1 MSPLLGIDFGTTNA
15 AAALVSGKDVKV
27 VPHAEGLLTL
37 PAVVAFPPVASGG
50 RPLVGRPAQPV
61 AVRHPERVIT
71 SVKRLL
77 GRKLEAPEARH
88 QRQEVPYELV
98 MAKNGDARIRVGRR
112 HHAPPDVAAYVFG
125 ALKDAAEAMAGEPVA
140 DCVVAVPADFNDLQR
155 QAIVDSAR
163 IAALNVVA
171 VMTEPAAV
179 ALAADIYPLPR
190 GHEKKDRK
198 VLVYDLGGGSFS
210 VAALIVTEDGVEVL
224 ASGGDAFLG
233 GEDFDQRIVSEVCED
248 FMRAGG
254 VDLRR
259 ERLVMPRLRDAA
271 ERAKRQLSFQERA
284 WIQLPELASR
294 FPDGIELD
302 RSHLEGL
309 TQDLVDRTVWPC
321 ETVLNA
327 AKWSVEDVDVLVMVG
342 GQTRMPRLRA
352 HITDWLGKAPLEV
365 AAPEALIAIGAVRQ
379 GVALAAGRKRTK
391 SQKKGQIAITEATCL
406 SLGVENAGG
415 VVTRL
420 IPKGTPLPAAQGQV
434 LSTSADNQAHVTV
447 HLLQGEREMAA
458 DNDSIARLQMG
469 PLAPAP
475 RGTPQIEIVIA
486 TDGAGIPRA
495 TARDMTTGEPIPVRV
510 RPSGG
515 LTEAEIATLTALHAG
530 GTIASPVPEGSTIDG
545 STVDGSTVDGSL
557 DGLPSPVT
565 GGALPVAMDDLA
577 TTEAVSITG
586 DEQLEPPDPRHD
598 SPRHAARAPRGIQ
611 RG

>member
-27 VPHAEGLLTL
+27 VPHADGLVTL

-50 RPLVGRPAQPV
+50 RPLVGREAQAL

-125 ALKDAAEAMAGEPVA
+125 ALKDAAEGMAREPVTDA
-140 DCVVAVPADFNDLQR
+140 VVAVPADFNDLQR

-163 IAALNVVA
+163 IAGLNVVA

-179 ALAADIYPLPR
+179 ALAAGIFPLPR
-190 GHEKKDRK
+190 GYEKKDRK

-210 VAALIVTEDGVEVL
+210 VAALAVTEDGVEVL

-271 ERAKRQLSFQERA
+271 ERAKRELSFHERVS
-284 WIQLPELASR
+284 IQLPELASR
-294 FPDGIELD
+294 FPDGMELD
-302 RSHLEGL
+302 RPRLEGL

-321 ETVLNA
+321 ETVLNH

-342 GQTRMPRLRA
+342 GQTRMPRVRA
-352 HITDWLGKAPLEV
+352 HITDWLGKAPIDV

-379 GVALAAGRKRTK
+379 GVALLAGRKRP
-391 SQKKGQIAITEATCL
+391 KKGQIAITETTCL

-420 IPKGTPLPAAQGQV
+420 IPKGTPLPAAQAQV
-434 LSTSADNQAHVTV
+434 LSTSADGQAHVTV
-447 HLLQGEREMAA
+447 HLLQGDREMAA

-469 PLAPAP
+469 PLPPAP
-475 RGTPQIEIVIA
+475 RGTPQIEIVIT
-486 TDGAGIPRA
+486 TDGSGIPRA
-495 TARDMTTGEPIPVRV
+495 SARDMTTDDPIPVRV

-530 GTIASPVPEGSTIDG
+530 GTVVAPA
-545 STVDGSTVDGSL
+545 VDGALGS
-557 DGLPSPVT
+557 
-565 GGALPVAMDDLA
+565 GAIPVAMDDGA
-577 TTEAVSITG
+577 TTDAVSLTG
-586 DEQLEPPDPRHD
+586 EAPQLEPPDARHETPRHD
-598 SPRHAARAPRGIQ
+598 PGAPRGLQ

>member
-27 VPHAEGLLTL
+27 VPHADGLVTL

-50 RPLVGRPAQPV
+50 RPLVGREAQAL

-125 ALKDAAEAMAGEPVA
+125 ALKDAAEGMAREPVTDA
-140 DCVVAVPADFNDLQR
+140 VVAVPADFNDLQR

-163 IAALNVVA
+163 IAGLNVVA

-179 ALAADIYPLPR
+179 ALAAGIFPLPR
-190 GHEKKDRK
+190 GYEKKDRK

-210 VAALIVTEDGVEVL
+210 VAALAVTEDGVEVL

-271 ERAKRQLSFQERA
+271 ERAKRELSFHERVS
-284 WIQLPELASR
+284 IQLPELASR
-294 FPDGIELD
+294 FPDGMELD
-302 RSHLEGL
+302 RPRLEGL

-321 ETVLNA
+321 ETVLNH

-342 GQTRMPRLRA
+342 GQTRMPRVRA
-352 HITDWLGKAPLEV
+352 HITDWLGKAPIDV

-379 GVALAAGRKRTK
+379 GVALLAGRKRP
-391 SQKKGQIAITEATCL
+391 KKGQIAITETTCL

-420 IPKGTPLPAAQGQV
+420 IPKGTPLPAAQAQV
-434 LSTSADNQAHVTV
+434 LSTSADGQAHVTV
-447 HLLQGEREMAA
+447 HLLQGDREMAA

-469 PLAPAP
+469 PLPPAP
-475 RGTPQIEIVIA
+475 RGTPQIEIVIT
-486 TDGAGIPRA
+486 TDGSGIPRA
-495 TARDMTTGEPIPVRV
+495 SARDMTTDDPIPVRV

-530 GTIASPVPEGSTIDG
+530 GTVGAPA
-545 STVDGSTVDGSL
+545 VDGALGS
-557 DGLPSPVT
+557 
-565 GGALPVAMDDLA
+565 GAIPVAMDDGA
-577 TTEAVSITG
+577 TTDAVSLTG
-586 DEQLEPPDPRHD
+586 EAPQLEPPDARHETPRHD
-598 SPRHAARAPRGIQ
+598 PGAPRGLQ

>member
-1 MSPLLGIDFGTTNA
+1 MNPLLGIDFGTTNA

-27 VPHAEGLLTL
+27 VPHADGLLTL
-37 PAVVAFPPVASGG
+37 PAVVAFPPVATGG
-50 RPLVGRPAQPV
+50 RPLVGRAAQ
-61 AVRHPERVIT
+61 ALTARHPERVIT

-112 HHAPPDVAAYVFG
+112 HHAPSDVAAYVFG
-125 ALKDAAEAMAGEPVA
+125 ALKEAAEAMARQPVSDA
-140 DCVVAVPADFNDLQR
+140 VVTVPADFNDLQR

-163 IAALNVVA
+163 IAGLTVVA

-179 ALAADIYPLPR
+179 ALAAGIFPLPR
-190 GHEKKDRK
+190 GYDKKDRK

-210 VAALIVTEDGVEVL
+210 VAALLVTEDGVEVL
-224 ASGGDAFLG
+224 SSGGDAFLG

-271 ERAKRQLSFQERA
+271 ERAKRELSFHERVS
-284 WIQLPELASR
+284 IQLPELASR
-294 FPDGIELD
+294 FPDGMELD
-302 RSHLEGL
+302 RARLEGL

-321 ETVLNA
+321 EAVLNH
-327 AKWSVEDVDVLVMVG
+327 AKWSVEDVDTLVMVG
-342 GQTRMPRLRA
+342 GQTRMPRVRA
-352 HITDWLGKAPLEV
+352 HITDWLGKAPIEV
-365 AAPEALIAIGAVRQ
+365 AAPEALTAMGAVRH
-379 GVALAAGRKRTK
+379 GVAVLGGWKRAK
-391 SQKKGQIAITEATCL
+391 EQKKGQKGHVAITETTCL

-420 IPKGTPLPAAQGQV
+420 IPKGTPLPASQAQV
-434 LSTSADNQAHVTV
+434 LSTSADGQAHVTV
-447 HLLQGEREMAA
+447 HLLQGDREMAA

-475 RGTPQIEIVIA
+475 RGTPQIEIVIT

-495 TARDMTTGEPIPVRV
+495 TARDMITDQPIAVRV

-530 GTIASPVPEGSTIDG
+530 GGAAPA
-545 STVDGSTVDGSL
+545 L
-557 DGLPSPVT
+557 DGPLAGSA
-565 GGALPVAMDDLA
+565 GAVPMALDDGA
-577 TTEAVSITG
+577 ITDAVSITG
-586 DEQLEPPDPRHD
+586 ETPQLEAPDARHD
-598 SPRHAARAPRGIQ
+598 SPRHGVGAPRGMQ

>member
-15 AAALVSGKDVKV
+15 AAALVSGKDVKI
-27 VPHAEGLLTL
+27 VPHPDGLLTL
-37 PAVVAFPPVASGG
+37 PAVVAFSAVATGA
-50 RPLVGRPAQPV
+50 RPLVGRPAQ
-61 AVRHPERVIT
+61 ALAARHPERVIT

-125 ALKDAAEAMAGEPVA
+125 ALKEAAEAMAHEAVSDA
-140 DCVVAVPADFNDLQR
+140 VVAVPADFNDLQR

-163 IAALNVVA
+163 IAGLNVMA

-179 ALAADIYPLPR
+179 ALAAGIYPLPR

-210 VAALIVTEDGVEVL
+210 VAALVVTEDGVEVL

-248 FMRAGG
+248 FMKAGG

-271 ERAKRQLSFQERA
+271 ERAKRELSFQERA
-284 WIQLPELASR
+284 SIQLPELASR
-294 FPDGIELD
+294 FPEGIELD
-302 RSHLEGL
+302 RARLEGL

-321 ETVLNA
+321 ETVLNH

-342 GQTRMPRLRA
+342 GQTRMPRVRA
-352 HITDWLGKAPLEV
+352 HITDWLGKAPIDV

-379 GVALAAGRKRTK
+379 GVALVTGRKRSK
-391 SQKKGQIAITEATCL
+391 GLKKGQISITEATCL

-420 IPKGTPLPAAQGQV
+420 IPKGTPLPAAQAQII
-434 LSTSADNQAHVTV
+434 STSADSQAHVTV
-447 HLLQGEREMAA
+447 HLLQGDREMAA

-475 RGTPQIEIVIA
+475 RGTPQIEIIIT
-486 TDGAGIPRA
+486 TDGGGIPRA
-495 TARDMTTGEPIPVRV
+495 TARDMTTDEPIAVRV

-515 LTEAEIATLTALHAG
+515 LSEAEIATLTALHSGAG
-530 GTIASPVPEGSTIDG
+530 IGASA
-545 STVDGSTVDGSL
+545 L
-557 DGLPSPVT
+557 DGVPSSA
-565 GGALPVAMDDLA
+565 GAVPVAMDDGA
-577 TTEAVSITG
+577 TTDAVSLTG
-586 DEQLEPPDPRHD
+586 DAPLLEPPEPRHD
-598 SPRHAARAPRGIQ
+598 SARHDSSAPRGAQ

>member
-27 VPHAEGLLTL
+27 VPHADGLVTL

-50 RPLVGRPAQPV
+50 RPLVGREAQAL

-125 ALKDAAEAMAGEPVA
+125 ALKDAAEGMAHEPVTDA
-140 DCVVAVPADFNDLQR
+140 VVAVPADFNDLQR

-163 IAALNVVA
+163 IAGLNVVA

-179 ALAADIYPLPR
+179 ALAAGIFPLPR
-190 GHEKKDRK
+190 GYEKKDRK

-210 VAALIVTEDGVEVL
+210 VAALAVTEDGVEVL

-271 ERAKRQLSFQERA
+271 ERAKRELSFHERVS
-284 WIQLPELASR
+284 IQLPELASR
-294 FPDGIELD
+294 FPDGMELD
-302 RSHLEGL
+302 RPRLEGL

-321 ETVLNA
+321 ETVLNH

-342 GQTRMPRLRA
+342 GQTRMPRVRA
-352 HITDWLGKAPLEV
+352 HITDWLGKAPIDV

-379 GVALAAGRKRTK
+379 GAALAAGRKRP
-391 SQKKGQIAITEATCL
+391 KKGQIAITETTCL

-420 IPKGTPLPAAQGQV
+420 IPKGTPLPAAQAQV
-434 LSTSADNQAHVTV
+434 LSTSADGQAHVTV
-447 HLLQGEREMAA
+447 HLLQGDREMAA

-469 PLAPAP
+469 PLPPAP
-475 RGTPQIEIVIA
+475 RGTPQIEIVIT
-486 TDGAGIPRA
+486 TDGSGIPRA
-495 TARDMTTGEPIPVRV
+495 AARDMTTDEPIPVRV

-530 GTIASPVPEGSTIDG
+530 GTVVAPA
-545 STVDGSTVDGSL
+545 VDGALGS
-557 DGLPSPVT
+557 
-565 GGALPVAMDDLA
+565 GAIPVAMDDGA
-577 TTEAVSITG
+577 TTDAVSLTG
-586 DEQLEPPDPRHD
+586 EAPQLEPPDARHETPRHD
-598 SPRHAARAPRGIQ
+598 PGAPRGLQ

>member
-1 MSPLLGIDFGTTNA
+1 LNPLLGIDFGTTNA
-15 AAALVSGKDVKV
+15 AAALISGKDVKV
-27 VPHAEGLLTL
+27 VPHADGLLTL
-37 PAVVAFPPVASGG
+37 PAVVAFPPVATGG
-50 RPLVGRPAQPV
+50 RPLVGREAQAL

-77 GRKLEAPEARH
+77 GRKLDAPEARH

-125 ALKDAAEAMAGEPVA
+125 ALKDAAEAMARLPVSDA
-140 DCVVAVPADFNDLQR
+140 VVAVPADFNDLQR

-163 IAALNVVA
+163 IAGLNVMA

-179 ALAADIYPLPR
+179 ALAAGIFPLPR
-190 GHEKKDRK
+190 GYDKKDRK

-210 VAALIVTEDGVEVL
+210 VAALVVTEDGVEVL

-271 ERAKRQLSFQERA
+271 ERAKRELSFHDRVS
-284 WIQLPELASR
+284 IQLPELASR
-294 FPDGIELD
+294 FPEGMELD
-302 RSHLEGL
+302 RARLEGL

-321 ETVLNA
+321 ETVLNH

-342 GQTRMPRLRA
+342 GQTRMPRVRA
-352 HITDWLGKAPLEV
+352 HITDWLGKAPIDV
-365 AAPEALIAIGAVRQ
+365 QAPEALIAIGAVRQ
-379 GVALAAGRKRTK
+379 GAALAAGGKRGK
-391 SQKKGQIAITEATCL
+391 GQKKGHIAITETTCL

-420 IPKGTPLPAAQGQV
+420 IPKGTPLPASQAQV

-447 HLLQGEREMAA
+447 HVLQGDREMAA

-475 RGTPQIEIVIA
+475 RGTPQIEIVI
-486 TDGAGIPRA
+486 TSDGAGIPRA
-495 TARDMTTGEPIPVRV
+495 TARDMVSDEPIPVRV

-515 LTEAEIATLTALHAG
+515 LTELEIATLTAVHAG
-530 GTIASPVPEGSTIDG
+530 GAVAAPA
-545 STVDGSTVDGSL
+545 VDGAQAADGAPAAGNNS
-557 DGLPSPVT
+557 
-565 GGALPVAMDDLA
+565 GAVPVAMDDGA
-577 TTEAVSITG
+577 TTDAVSLTG
-586 DEQLEPPDPRHD
+586 EAPQIEPPDARHD
-598 SPRHAARAPRGIQ
+598 SPRHGSGAPRGLQ

>member
-15 AAALVSGKDVKV
+15 AAALVSGKDVQV

-37 PAVVAFPPVASGG
+37 PAVVAFPPVATGG
-50 RPLVGRPAQPV
+50 RPLVGRPAQAL

-112 HHAPPDVAAYVFG
+112 HHAPPDVAAYIFG

-140 DCVVAVPADFNDLQR
+140 DAVVAVPADFNDLQR

-163 IAALNVVA
+163 IAGLNVTA

-179 ALAADIYPLPR
+179 ALAANIYPLPR
-190 GHEKKDRK
+190 GQEKKDRK

-210 VAALIVTEDGVEVL
+210 VAALVVNEDGVEVL

-248 FMRAGG
+248 FMKAGG
-254 VDLRR
+254 GDLRR

-271 ERAKRQLSFQERA
+271 ERAKRELSFKEQVS
-284 WIQLPELASR
+284 IQLPELASR
-294 FPDGIELD
+294 FPAGIELD
-302 RSHLEGL
+302 RTRLEGL

-342 GQTRMPRLRA
+342 GQTRMPRVRG
-352 HITDWLGKAPLEV
+352 HIADWLGRAPIDV
-365 AAPEALIAIGAVRQ
+365 AAPEALIAIGAARQ
-379 GVALAAGRKRTK
+379 GVALALGRKR
-391 SQKKGQIAITEATCL
+391 KKGQIAITEATCL

-420 IPKGTPLPAAQGQV
+420 IPKGTPLPAAQAQV

-475 RGTPQIEIVIA
+475 RGTPQIEIVIS

-495 TARDMTTGEPIPVRV
+495 TARDMTTDEPIPVRV

-515 LTEAEIATLTALHAG
+515 LSEAEIATLTALHAG
-530 GTIASPVPEGSTIDG
+530 ASGVLPA
-545 STVDGSTVDGSL
+545 VDGVPGDGAPLNAGS
-557 DGLPSPVT
+557 V
-565 GGALPVAMDDLA
+565 PVAMDDTA
-577 TTEAVSITG
+577 TTDAVSLTG
-586 DEQLEPPDPRHD
+586 DAQLEPPEPRRDPPRHE
-598 SPRHAARAPRGIQ
+598 ARAPRGIQ

>member
-1 MSPLLGIDFGTTNA
+1 LSPLLGIDFGTTNA
-15 AAALVSGKDVKV
+15 AAALVSGKDLKV
-27 VPHAEGLLTL
+27 VPHADGLFTL
-37 PAVVAFPPVASGG
+37 PAVVAFPPVAAGN
-50 RPLVGRPAQPV
+50 RPLVGSSAQ
-61 AVRHPERVIT
+61 ALIARHPERVIT

-125 ALKDAAEAMAGEPVA
+125 ALKDAAQAMAGEPVA
-140 DCVVAVPADFNDLQR
+140 DAVVAVPADFNDLQR

-163 IAALNVVA
+163 IAGLNVVA

-179 ALAADIYPLPR
+179 ALAANIYPLPR
-190 GHEKKDRK
+190 GHEKKERK

-210 VAALIVTEDGVEVL
+210 VAALVVNEDGVEVL

-248 FMRAGG
+248 FMKAGG

-271 ERAKRQLSFQERA
+271 ERAKRELSFKAQVS
-284 WIQLPELASR
+284 IQLPELASR
-294 FPDGIELD
+294 FPEGMELD
-302 RSHLEGL
+302 RARLEGL

-352 HITDWLGKAPLEV
+352 HIADWLGKAPIDV
-365 AAPEALIAIGAVRQ
+365 AAPEALIAIGAARQ
-379 GVALAAGRKRTK
+379 GVALAAGRKR
-391 SQKKGQIAITEATCL
+391 KKGQIAITETTCL

-420 IPKGTPLPAAQGQV
+420 IPKGTPLPAAQAQV
-434 LSTSADNQAHVTV
+434 LSTSADGQAHVTV

-469 PLAPAP
+469 PLPPAP

-495 TARDMTTGEPIPVRV
+495 TARDMTTDEPIAVRV

-530 GTIASPVPEGSTIDG
+530 ATVAASA
-545 STVDGSTVDGSL
+545 VDGAPSSIAGGS
-557 DGLPSPVT
+557 V
-565 GGALPVAMDDLA
+565 PVAMDDA
-577 TTEAVSITG
+577 GTTDAVSLTG
-586 DEQLEPPDPRHD
+586 DAPEIEPADPRDLPRHD
-598 SPRHAARAPRGIQ
+598 SPRRDARAPRGMQ